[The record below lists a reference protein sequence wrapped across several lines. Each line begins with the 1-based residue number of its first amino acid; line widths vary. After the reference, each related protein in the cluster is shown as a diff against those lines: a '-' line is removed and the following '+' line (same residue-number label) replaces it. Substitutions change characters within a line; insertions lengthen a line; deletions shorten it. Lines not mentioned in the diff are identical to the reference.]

1 MVIWVISKLIET
13 KTNCKYL
20 IGYLDKA
27 IKPLILILLKM
38 SGYVKIFKV
47 KDKYNK
53 LMYLG
58 INHEKVLEKYK
69 AIWTKFEGL
78 KNIELNTLAVY
89 DDRYI
94 KIKIKTYGDK
104 V

>member
-1 MVIWVISKLIET
+1 
-13 KTNCKYL
+13 
-20 IGYLDKA
+20 
-27 IKPLILILLKM
+27 M

-53 LMYLG
+53 LIYLG
-58 INHEKVLEKYK
+58 INHEKVLERYK

-89 DDRYI
+89 DDRYL